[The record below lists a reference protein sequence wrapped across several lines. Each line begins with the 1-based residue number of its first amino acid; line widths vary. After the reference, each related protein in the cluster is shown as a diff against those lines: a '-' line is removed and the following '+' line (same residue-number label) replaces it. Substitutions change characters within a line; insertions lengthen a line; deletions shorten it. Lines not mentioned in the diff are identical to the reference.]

1 METAGK
7 SPRAAR
13 IVEVDPGREGQRID
27 NFLMAQLKGVPRS
40 HIYRLLRTGQVRVNK
55 GRIKPTYRLEEG
67 DQVRIPPV
75 DTAAGGE
82 GPARVS
88 AGLVAGLGGAV
99 LYEDDDLLIL
109 DKPAGVAV
117 HGGSGLRYG
126 LIEGLRALRPD
137 YPDINLVHRLD
148 RDTSGC
154 LLVAKNRRLLP
165 ALQAMFREGGRVGK
179 RYLALLKGRWAG
191 GGRTVDLRLNRG
203 RIQSGER
210 MVQVDE
216 EGRDAE
222 TRFIPQQRYRDA
234 TLVEAVL
241 GTGRTH
247 QIRVHAAGI
256 GHPVAGD
263 DKYGD
268 EIFNR
273 RMRALGLKRIF
284 LHAHALGFD
293 HPRDGSPVA
302 VSSPLPAPLREV
314 LDRLASAPGERG
326 PAPKIPK
333 GSDPINRV

>member
-1 METAGK
+1 MESAATT
-7 SPRAAR
+7 PRAAHT
-13 IVEVDPGREGQRID
+13 VEVDPGREGQRID

-55 GRIKPTYRLEEG
+55 GRIKPTYRLKAG
-67 DQVRIPPV
+67 DLVRIPPV
-75 DTAAGGE
+75 DVAGRE
-82 GPARVS
+82 STARVS
-88 AGLVAGLGGAV
+88 AGLVAGLAGAV
-99 LYEDDDLLIL
+99 IHEDDDLLIL
-109 DKPAGVAV
+109 DKPSGVAV
-117 HGGSGLRYG
+117 HGGSGLRFG

-137 YPDINLVHRLD
+137 HPDISLVHRLD

-165 ALQAMFREGGRVGK
+165 ALQAMFREGGRVEK
-179 RYLALLKGRWAG
+179 RYLAVLKGRWTG

-203 RIQSGER
+203 RMQSGER

-216 EGRDAE
+216 AGKEAE
-222 TRFIPQQRYRDA
+222 TRFIPQQRFRDA

-268 EIFNR
+268 ETFNR
-273 RMRALGLKRIF
+273 RMRALGLRRIF
-284 LHAHALGFD
+284 LHAHALGFS
-293 HPRDGSPVA
+293 HPRDGGPVA
-302 VSSPLPAPLREV
+302 VSCPLPESLRAV
-314 LDRLASAPGERG
+314 LENM
-326 PAPKIPK
+326 
-333 GSDPINRV
+333 GSDPVERSLRAK

>member
-1 METAGK
+1 MV
-7 SPRAAR
+7 RAAR
-13 IVEVDPGREGQRID
+13 IVEVDPGRDGQRID
-27 NFLMAQLKGVPRS
+27 NFLMAQLRGVPRS

-55 GRIKPTYRLEEG
+55 GRIKPTYRLKEG

-75 DTAAGGE
+75 DSAPGE
-82 GPARVS
+82 TPPRVS
-88 AGLVAGLGGAV
+88 AGLVAGLGAAV
-99 LYEDDDLLIL
+99 LLEDNDLLIL

-137 YPDINLVHRLD
+137 CPDIHLVHRLD

-165 ALQAMFREGGRVGK
+165 ALQALFRAGGRVEK
-179 RYLALLKGRWAG
+179 RYLALVKGRWAG

-203 RIQSGER
+203 RLRSGER

-216 EGRDAE
+216 AGRDAV
-222 TRFIPQQRYRDA
+222 TRFIPQQRFRDA

-256 GHPVAGD
+256 GHPIAGD

-268 EIFNR
+268 EAFNR

-302 VSSPLPAPLREV
+302 VSSPLPRVLREV
-314 LDRLASAPGERG
+314 LEKL
-326 PAPKIPK
+326 
-333 GSDPINRV
+333 

>member
-1 METAGK
+1 MKPASTA
-7 SPRAAR
+7 PRGAR
-13 IVEVDPGREGQRID
+13 MVEVDPGRDGQRID

-40 HIYRLLRTGQVRVNK
+40 HVYRLLRTGQVRVNR
-55 GRIKPTYRLEEG
+55 GRIKPTYRVKTG

-75 DTAAGGE
+75 DSGAGE
-82 GPARVS
+82 APPRVS
-88 AGLVAGLGGAV
+88 PGLVSGLEDAV
-99 LYEDDDLLIL
+99 LFEDDDLLIL
-109 DKPAGVAV
+109 DKPSGVAV

-126 LIEGLRALRPD
+126 LIDALRALRPGH
-137 YPDINLVHRLD
+137 PDISLVHRLD

-165 ALQAMFREGGRVGK
+165 VLQAMFRESGRIDK

-191 GGRTVDLRLNRG
+191 GGRTIDQRLNRG

-216 EGRDAE
+216 AGKTAE
-222 TRFIPQQRYRDA
+222 TRFNPQQRYRDA

-247 QIRVHAAGI
+247 QIRVHAAGA

-268 EIFNR
+268 EAFNR

-302 VSSPLPAPLREV
+302 VSCPLPEGLRQV
-314 LDRLASAPGERG
+314 LDKL
-326 PAPKIPK
+326 
-333 GSDPINRV
+333 